1 MNARYVHWFM
11 MINHDD
17 SDKRAV
23 ARLLLANR
31 RHDRGT
37 LEDSRHMAEKPYIPI
52 PPRMVRDLSDY
63 AVMRL
68 SEPECVRETGGMTT
82 FAWRKPKA
90 HSLEQFFALGYTS
103 YADIPFSRVYESD
116 DRHVGL
122 GYHDYVAQERHDQA
136 HIQAERD
143 FLNDY
148 AHDIRVVQE
157 VSKATPIAEAHVNYH
172 NNGKCY
178 LTEGQRHRLRR
189 HRTKDYANYLY
200 NLSMLTHSCDEPVT
214 DDDGDIID
222 GEWHSKLD
230 YELGWV
236 EETVKNPNAFPS
248 QQKIERTPCGF
259 VIPKQFVQANLE
271 KTRQEAIIQHEDK
284 ETCDVILSEH
294 DGWKPVSLK
303 ELLRYTLGDLVQ
315 ENGYGKKEGLKH
327 DGDGR
332 GRVAVQL
339 FRSYTDP
346 VFHKHHQV
354 KCCLWLTRDLQ
365 GVDKLEELS
374 RKYPSV
380 FLAYGSPCVTYFGK
394 QHTAKLIQHVGGV
407 DLDVDDV
414 TPEGLRNILTAV
426 EKGVL
431 PSPSF
436 ISTSRSGLH
445 LFFAT
450 KEVCHHD
457 GDKREKEFAGKFG
470 MGSGTAEIN
479 GVAMLKR
486 TLEDVFSPYCG
497 KNQIDHL
504 SLTQLCG
511 LPGTPT
517 KQMTSEINNG
527 YDYYGTRVQKYTTFM
542 SPTASAA
549 GNKLRI
555 SDFFNYD
562 VFNACLYERI
572 NDAIATSVGLQ
583 KKSKYNL
590 STPDGRNNFITRILG
605 IDMHSPASMRDSVL
619 SMARGWSV
627 KYGAVEN
634 DDDGQTI
641 ISPNVIDEAI
651 LTIIGLTDFEM
662 FKKWQDGARNGVDG
676 RAEQKERLQKA
687 GIQNTYHG
695 HRGENGDIDD
705 QIVSAYYQCIH
716 ARPDWI
722 TYHKQK
728 RYHEYKKALT
738 HVRCGGRAK
747 SIRELILAGV
757 ACHIKLHT
765 IVEDAYEL
773 MDVWNEQDP
782 LDDMDWHELREEE
795 LVDALTIRPGDMT
808 KLFNWHVAYSISGIS
823 DLYPEQLD
831 IELATD
837 YSLMQKGI
845 TRIKKK
851 PGRKRDSSK
860 VDAVIKRL
868 GIDAPRR
875 VMAQEAGV
883 TVRAVYYRLQ
893 QLREDASINAS
904 SVTMVD
910 GSDAVSDETTDTT
923 VIMSGNKA
931 NTKILL
937 HKNTYVINDGKK
949 VSITGRND
957 VQRRIDAYN
966 KDKQWQSN
974 QSSYSEVQS
983 GDRRSE
989 EEQHG
994 KEWGIPRR
1002 YKRGSIFFTPFRIK
1016 NLIRNKAGP

>member
-1 MNARYVHWFM
+1 
-11 MINHDD
+11 
-17 SDKRAV
+17 
-23 ARLLLANR
+23 
-31 RHDRGT
+31 
-37 LEDSRHMAEKPYIPI
+37 MAEKPYIPI
-52 PPRMVRDLSDY
+52 PPRMVRDIPDY
-63 AVMRL
+63 AVIHL
-68 SEPECVRETGGMTT
+68 SEPEYVRETGEITT

-90 HSLEQFFALGYTS
+90 YSLEQFFTLGYTS
-103 YADIPFSRVYESD
+103 YTDIPFSRIYEAD
-116 DRHVGL
+116 NKHVGL
-122 GYHDYVAQERHDQA
+122 GYHGYVAQERHDQA

-157 VSKATPIAEAHVNYH
+157 ISKATPVADAYDNYR

-178 LTEGQRHRLRR
+178 LTEEQRKRLRR
-189 HRTKDYANYLY
+189 HHTKDYANHLY
-200 NLSMLTHSCDEPVT
+200 NLSMLTHSWDEPT
-214 DDDGDIID
+214 IDDDGDIID
-222 GEWHSKLD
+222 GNRRSRLD

-236 EETVKNPNAFPS
+236 EETIKNPNAFPS
-248 QQKIERTPCGF
+248 QQQIEKTPCGF

-271 KTRQEAIIQHEDK
+271 KTRQEAIFQHEDK

-294 DGWKPVSLK
+294 DGWKSVTLK
-303 ELLRYTLGDLVQ
+303 GLLQHTLGNLIQ
-315 ENGYGKKEGLKH
+315 ESGYGKKEGLKH

-354 KCCLWLTRDLQ
+354 NCCLWLTRDLQ
-365 GVDKLEELS
+365 GIDKLEELS

-394 QHTAKLIQHVGGV
+394 KHTAKLIQHVGAV

-414 TPEGLRNILTAV
+414 TPERLHDILTAV
-426 EKGVL
+426 EKDAL

-436 ISTSRSGLH
+436 VSTSRSGLH

-450 KEVCHHD
+450 KEACHHD
-457 GDKREKEFAGKFG
+457 GGTRENEFAGKFG
-470 MGSGTAEIN
+470 MGSGTAKIN
-479 GVAMLKR
+479 GVAMFKR

-497 KNQIDHL
+497 KDTIDHL
-504 SLTQLCG
+504 PLTQLCG

-542 SPTASAA
+542 SPMASA
-549 GNKLRI
+549 GHKLRI
-555 SDFFNYD
+555 ADFFKYN
-562 VFNACLYERI
+562 VFNSCLYERI
-572 NDAIATSVGLQ
+572 NDAIATSVGFQ

-590 STPDGRNNFITRILG
+590 STPDGRHSFITKILG
-605 IDMHSPASMRDSVL
+605 IDMHDPASMRDSVL

-627 KYGAVEN
+627 KYGAMEN
-634 DDDGQTI
+634 DDNEQTI
-641 ISPNVIDEAI
+641 ISPDVIDEAI

-662 FKKWQDGARNGVDG
+662 FNKWQDGVRNGVDG
-676 RAEQKERLQKA
+676 KAEQKERLQKA

-722 TYHKQK
+722 TYHKQR

-738 HVRCGGRAK
+738 HVQCGCRAK

-795 LVDALTIRPGDMT
+795 LIDALTIRPGDMT
-808 KLFNWHVAYSISGIS
+808 KLFNWHVAYAISGIA

-837 YSLMQKGI
+837 YSLMQRGI
-845 TRIKKK
+845 TRIREK
-851 PGRKRDSSK
+851 PGRKRGSSK

-868 GIDAPRR
+868 GIDASRR
-875 VMAQEAGV
+875 LIAQEAGV

-893 QLREDASINAS
+893 QLQLHDNGLVSNDVDDSVEMTPVVVMEETIDNKNADDNVASIQKN
-904 SVTMVD
+904 MR
-910 GSDAVSDETTDTT
+910 TDDLNVLIHTPFITAYTYKTIYDTNRIIKGIIEQKRVLDRGRKPNNKET
-923 VIMSGNKA
+923 VIYMS
-931 NTKILL
+931 
-937 HKNTYVINDGKK
+937 
-949 VSITGRND
+949 
-957 VQRRIDAYN
+957 
-966 KDKQWQSN
+966 
-974 QSSYSEVQS
+974 
-983 GDRRSE
+983 
-989 EEQHG
+989 
-994 KEWGIPRR
+994 RR